1 MKEQGTGKM
10 DQGAS
15 LNDLIYQKIRNDIMD
30 LTLEP
35 GTTVSVQKLADMYG
49 ASRTPAREAV
59 VRLQKENLVEIYPQA
74 KTMISRINLERIRQE
89 RFIRKALETAL
100 VDNFIL
106 HSSSLIIDTM
116 NYVVSVQKKYMV
128 AGESCGFFLSDKN
141 FHRIIFETAGENLA
155 WATINDVISHD
166 NRFQLLYARING
178 IDRTLVSEHEEIIEA
193 AKEGD
198 APKMREIL
206 NIHLDKTRDDI
217 GTLLER
223 YPSYFA
229 NTKRVQEK

>member
-1 MKEQGTGKM
+1 M
-10 DQGAS
+10 DQSGS

-100 VDNFIL
+100 VDSFLL
-106 HSSSLIIDTM
+106 HCSSLVIDTM
-116 NYVVSVQKKYMV
+116 NYVVSVQKKYV
-128 AGESCGFFLSDKN
+128 VLGEIRGFFLSDRN
-141 FHRIIFETAGENLA
+141 FHRIIFETAGEALA

-166 NRFQLLYARING
+166 NRFLLLYARMNG
-178 IDRTLVSEHEEIIEA
+178 IDPALVSEHEEIIDA

-198 APKMREIL
+198 APKMRQL
-206 NIHLDKTRDDI
+206 LSLHLDKVRSET
-217 GTLLER
+217 GVLLEH
-223 YPSYFA
+223 YPSYFE
-229 NTKRVQEK
+229 NPKHEQKK